1 MTPIRAITRRV
12 AERLAFDG
20 SKRSD
25 AACRRS
31 TLERRSAARPVFVE
45 GWQKQLARG
54 RDLESGARP
63 FRSKNR
69 IDVWVASTDGIFRAK
84 SCFDLLTESDWNC
97 LQRIQ
102 DPGNRNSAI
111 AARILLRLGLSKATD
126 RSIAPAEWRF
136 AETEGQRP
144 TIATGLPHIWYSVSH
159 VDELA
164 IVAISPEL
172 NVGVDVESVDQ
183 NISNKLMTEFS
194 HADEIRSIQHLS
206 DVQKTRDFIR
216 AWTLKEA
223 YTKLRGV
230 GHALDFRMLSFTLDP
245 SRLASEATKN
255 GVPTCFENFYVTIK
269 HGLFQASLAIEDPG
283 PQSGDVEIRLIS
295 LVDPAR
301 QFACMSPS
309 LM

>member
-1 MTPIRAITRRV
+1 MLPIRAIAQRV
-12 AERLAFDG
+12 VARLASDG
-20 SKRSD
+20 KRSD
-25 AACRRS
+25 AAGRHP
-31 TLERRSAARPVFVE
+31 TLERRSAARPVFAE
-45 GWQKQLARG
+45 GWQKQLRAIASSPPLAPR
-54 RDLESGARP
+54 ETT
-63 FRSKNR
+63 K

-84 SCFDLLTESDWNC
+84 SCFDLLTESDWNS

-111 AARILLRLGLSKATD
+111 AARILLRLGLSRATD

-136 AETEGQRP
+136 AEAEGRRP
-144 TIATGLPHIWYSVSH
+144 TIATGLPHIRYSVSH

-164 IVAISPEL
+164 IVAVSPEL
-172 NVGVDVESVDQ
+172 NVGIDVESVDQ
-183 NISNKLMTEFS
+183 HISNIAMAEFS
-194 HADEIRSIQHLS
+194 HADELRSVQHLS
-206 DVQKTRDFIR
+206 DGQRTREFIR

-223 YTKLRGV
+223 YTKLHGV

-245 SRLASEATKN
+245 SRLTSEGTEN
-255 GVPTCFENFYVTIK
+255 GVPTWFENFYVTIN
-269 HGLFQASLAIEDPG
+269 HGLFHASLAVEDPG

>member
-1 MTPIRAITRRV
+1 MLPIRAIAQRV
-12 AERLAFDG
+12 VERLASDG
-20 SKRSD
+20 KRSD
-25 AACRRS
+25 AAGRHP
-31 TLERRSAARPVFVE
+31 TLERRSAARPVFAE
-45 GWQKQLARG
+45 GWQKQLRAIASSPPLAPR
-54 RDLESGARP
+54 
-63 FRSKNR
+63 KTTK

-84 SCFDLLTESDWNC
+84 SCFDLLTESDWNS

-136 AETEGQRP
+136 VGAEGQRP
-144 TIATGLPHIWYSVSH
+144 TIANGLPRIRYSVSH

-164 IVAISPEL
+164 VVAISPDL
-172 NVGVDVESVDQ
+172 HVGIDVESVDQ
-183 NISNKLMTEFS
+183 HISNTAMAEFS
-194 HADEIRSIQHLS
+194 HADELRSVQRLS
-206 DVQKTRDFIR
+206 GGQKTREFIR

-245 SRLASEATKN
+245 SRLASAGTEN
-255 GVPTCFENFYVTIK
+255 GAPTCFENFYVTVN
-269 HGLFQASLAIEDPG
+269 HGLFHASLAIEDPG

-295 LVDPAR
+295 LVDAAR